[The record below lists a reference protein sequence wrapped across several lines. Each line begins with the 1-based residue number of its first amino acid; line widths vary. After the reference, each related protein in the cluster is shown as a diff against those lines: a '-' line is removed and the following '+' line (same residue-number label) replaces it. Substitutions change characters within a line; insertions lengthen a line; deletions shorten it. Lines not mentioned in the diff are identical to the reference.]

1 MLENLIYSQ
10 KKSLLTKE
18 LEAGNVPE
26 NAIAFIGDTR
36 QIYAQGQYFG
46 GIPAMNHGTGNTTF
60 VLTPNIYHKWGVVN
74 SLTLTLA
81 DAPEDTYNEYMFQ
94 FTSGDTAT
102 TLSVPNTIQWVIQ
115 PNILSNR
122 TYQCSIVNNIG
133 VLVIV

>member
-1 MLENLIYSQ
+1 MLENLIYS
-10 KKSLLTKE
+10 KKKAWFEEE
-18 LEAGNVPE
+18 LSNVPDT
-26 NAIAFIGDTR
+26 AIAFIGDTK

-46 GIPAMNHGTGNTTF
+46 DIPAVNHGTSNTTF
-60 VLTPNIYHKWGVVN
+60 ELTPNIYHKWDTVTN
-74 SLTLTLA
+74 LTLTLA